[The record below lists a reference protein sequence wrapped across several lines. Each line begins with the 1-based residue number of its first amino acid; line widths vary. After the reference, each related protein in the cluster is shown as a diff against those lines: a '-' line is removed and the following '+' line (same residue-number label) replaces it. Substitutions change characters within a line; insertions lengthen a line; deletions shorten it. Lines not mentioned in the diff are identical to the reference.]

1 MDISDKDL
9 SQVNVIIIAGGP
21 IFLTVAASFSSS
33 FDRKFDSTAVFIIAG
48 ATLSFI
54 ITSFFS

>member
-9 SQVNVIIIAGGP
+9 SQVNVTIIAGGP

-33 FDRKFDSTAVFIIAG
+33 FDRKLDSTAVFIIAG